1 MDIPKIISPD
11 GYVNAIFDREPK
23 ADPHYSDLVRAEF
36 LFPQVS
42 DYITGALKEG
52 KPWFFSGRSGNAQ
65 MGLLT
70 DTHMPGETPAEPDVD
85 GSRVLLKGLIRNM
98 NPLLKNALDL
108 FETGDEIGRLVIM
121 DPELR
126 IRDVRHYLHKRLFVG
141 HRMGKGYYQGFDI
154 KSKC

>member
-11 GYVNAIFDREPK
+11 GYINAIFDR
-23 ADPHYSDLVRAEF
+23 DPSADLVNAEF

-98 NPLLKNALDL
+98 N
-108 FETGDEIGRLVIM
+108 
-121 DPELR
+121 
-126 IRDVRHYLHKRLFVG
+126 
-141 HRMGKGYYQGFDI
+141 
-154 KSKC
+154 